1 MPTLKTN
8 LKPARLAA
16 GLSQTAL
23 ARQAAISRQA
33 YVAIETGRS
42 VPSTEVSLR
51 LARALSCTVESLFS
65 LPFEE
70 GSTVRAELMPTPYPS
85 PVPSRV
91 QLFSV
96 GGRLL
101 ARPLSGRSSTSY
113 TMTPADGIAITSDSP
128 DDVSVRLLAPLDQ
141 ANMLVLA
148 GGDPAIPFLSRD
160 LALRDFR
167 MVRLGEDSNTAL
179 SYLSAGTAHV
189 AGCHLFDET
198 TGQYNVSWVRRL
210 APFPCSVITF
220 AIREQGLIVAAGNP
234 KNIASIDDLSRPD
247 LSFINRE
254 EGSGSRALMDRL
266 ISRAG
271 LTPDAI
277 NGYQRTAGG
286 HLAVADTVAPR
297 SRRRRNRRPLRRR
310 SPWPRFRTPRPGAL
324 RLRHPQPLPRPPH
337 GPGFHRD
344 LEAALL
350 PTPGRS
356 PRRLRHI
363 LHGRPCHRLIPP
375 RHIRAPQSIRLVGEC
390 GTLPS
395 EKSIANLGT
404 KTNMVVH
411 RRYCRRGPKRHRG
424 GRGGFL
430 ELHWPGRDK
439 RIECNGPGRNRPY

>member
-1 MPTLKTN
+1 MFPSPQKPPHSIYDNPVCQFINHTLQFTNVMPTLKTN
-8 LKPARLAA
+8 LKPTRLAA
-16 GLSQTAL
+16 GLSQTSL

-33 YVAIETGRS
+33 YVSIETGKS

-51 LARALSCTVESLFS
+51 LARALGCTVESLFS

-70 GSTVRAELMPTPYPS
+70 GTTVRAELLPTPHPS
-85 PVPSRV
+85 PIPSRV

-113 TMTPADGIAITSDSP
+113 TMTPADGITMTSDSP
-128 DDVSVRLLAPLDQ
+128 HDVSVRLLAPLDQ
-141 ANMLVLA
+141 ANTLVLA

-179 SYLSAGTAHV
+179 AYLSAGTAHV

-220 AIREQGLIVAAGNP
+220 AVREQGLIVAAGNP
-234 KNIASIDDLSRPD
+234 KNVASIDDLSRPD

-266 ISRAG
+266 ISQSG

-277 NGYQRTAGG
+277 NGYHRTAEG
-286 HLAVADTVAPR
+286 HLAVADTVALGLADAGIGVRSAAEARGLDFVPLGQER
-297 SRRRRNRRPLRRR
+297 YDFVIPNHFLDLPMVQAFIETLKQPYSRRQVE
-310 SPWPRFRTPRPGAL
+310 AL
-324 RLRHPQPLPRPPH
+324 
-337 GPGFHRD
+337 
-344 LEAALL
+344 
-350 PTPGRS
+350 
-356 PRRLRHI
+356 
-363 LHGRPCHRLIPP
+363 
-375 RHIRAPQSIRLVGEC
+375 
-390 GTLPS
+390 
-395 EKSIANLGT
+395 
-404 KTNMVVH
+404 
-411 RRYCRRGPKRHRG
+411 G
-424 GRGGFL
+424 GYDISSMGD
-430 ELHWPGRDK
+430 PVTV
-439 RIECNGPGRNRPY
+439 

>member
-1 MPTLKTN
+1 
-8 LKPARLAA
+8 
-16 GLSQTAL
+16 
-23 ARQAAISRQA
+23 
-33 YVAIETGRS
+33 
-42 VPSTEVSLR
+42 
-51 LARALSCTVESLFS
+51 
-65 LPFEE
+65 
-70 GSTVRAELMPTPYPS
+70 MPTPYPS

-286 HLAVADTVAPR
+286 HLAVADTVALGLADAGIGVR
-297 SRRRRNRRPLRRR
+297 FRRR

-337 GPGFHRD
+337 GPGLHRD
-344 LEAALL
+344 PQTTLL

-356 PRRLRHI
+356 PRRL
-363 LHGRPCHRLIPP
+363 
-375 RHIRAPQSIRLVGEC
+375 
-390 GTLPS
+390 
-395 EKSIANLGT
+395 
-404 KTNMVVH
+404 
-411 RRYCRRGPKRHRG
+411 
-424 GRGGFL
+424 
-430 ELHWPGRDK
+430 
-439 RIECNGPGRNRPY
+439 

>member
-1 MPTLKTN
+1 MSIYQPNITIYQRHADPQNKPQARPTRRW
-8 LKPARLAA
+8 P
-16 GLSQTAL
+16 LSNRL

-33 YVAIETGRS
+33 YVAIETGKS

-51 LARALSCTVESLFS
+51 LARALGCTVESLFS

-70 GSTVRAELMPTPYPS
+70 GSTVRAELLPTPHPT
-85 PVPSRV
+85 PIPSRV

-113 TMTPADGIAITSDSP
+113 TMTPADGITMTSESS

-141 ANMLVLA
+141 ANTLVLA

-220 AIREQGLIVAAGNP
+220 AVREQGLIVAAGNP
-234 KNIASIDDLSRPD
+234 KNVASIDDLSRPD

-266 ISRAG
+266 ISGAG

-277 NGYQRTAGG
+277 NGYHRTAEG
-286 HLAVADTVAPR
+286 HLAVADTVALGLADAGIGVRSAAEARGLDFVTLGQERYDFVIPNHFLNLPMVQAFIETLKQPY
-297 SRRRRNRRPLRRR
+297 SRRQVE
-310 SPWPRFRTPRPGAL
+310 AL
-324 RLRHPQPLPRPPH
+324 
-337 GPGFHRD
+337 
-344 LEAALL
+344 
-350 PTPGRS
+350 
-356 PRRLRHI
+356 
-363 LHGRPCHRLIPP
+363 
-375 RHIRAPQSIRLVGEC
+375 
-390 GTLPS
+390 
-395 EKSIANLGT
+395 
-404 KTNMVVH
+404 
-411 RRYCRRGPKRHRG
+411 G
-424 GRGGFL
+424 GYDISSMGD
-430 ELHWPGRDK
+430 PVTV
-439 RIECNGPGRNRPY
+439 